1 MDRPKTNVGKQLAMM
16 SADRYSGERRF
27 PTTRWSLVARAGQN
41 DTEAR
46 REALEQILVRY
57 LPALRAHLTCGKGLA
72 PDRAD
77 DLLQEFVAQDLTQE
91 FFARLIEKEFLSSV
105 ERTKGKF
112 RTFLLTALNR
122 FMINQFRDERAKK
135 RAPCDGVV
143 LGVSDPTWLA
153 QTEASPSVAFDV
165 AWARSI
171 VTEAVRRMRAE
182 CQESNRMDLWGVF
195 ECRVLGPALEGSDPV
210 DYEQLARR
218 FGFQS
223 PTQAS
228 NVLVTAK
235 RMYARTLRLVVGEYA
250 RSSGEIES
258 EIGELREILASSR

>member
-77 DLLQEFVAQDLTQE
+77 DLLQEFVARKILDKDLIAGAEQDL
-91 FFARLIEKEFLSSV
+91 
-105 ERTKGKF
+105 GKF

>member
-57 LPALRAHLTCGKGLA
+57 LPALRAHLTCGKGLEPGTA
-72 PDRAD
+72 DGLAHGFGARKRPDK
-77 DLLQEFVAQDLTQE
+77 DLIAGAEQDL
-91 FFARLIEKEFLSSV
+91 
-105 ERTKGKF
+105 GKF

>member
-77 DLLQEFVAQDLTQE
+77 DLLQEFVARKILDKDLIAGAEQDL
-91 FFARLIEKEFLSSV
+91 
-105 ERTKGKF
+105 GKF

-182 CQESNRMDLWGVF
+182 CQGSNRMDLWGVF

>member
-1 MDRPKTNVGKQLAMM
+1 MNRPKTNVGKQLAMM

-77 DLLQEFVAQDLTQE
+77 DLLQEFVARKILDKDLIAGAEQDL
-91 FFARLIEKEFLSSV
+91 
-105 ERTKGKF
+105 GKF

>member
-1 MDRPKTNVGKQLAMM
+1 MM

-77 DLLQEFVAQDLTQE
+77 DLLQEFVARKILDKDLIAGAEQDL
-91 FFARLIEKEFLSSV
+91 
-105 ERTKGKF
+105 GKF

>member
-77 DLLQEFVAQDLTQE
+77 DLLQEFVARKILEKDLIAGAEQDL
-91 FFARLIEKEFLSSV
+91 
-105 ERTKGKF
+105 GKF